1 MMRHRD
7 KVLTGAVIAA
17 LLGVTILFSVI
28 VWLFWRES
36 VASEETYEGGLAATL
51 GGRTENILADTRD
64 MLAGF
69 DKLDAERCSEQ
80 HLQALRDAAVSRPFV
95 RGIGYWRADERLCSV
110 GFLPR
115 AGLTPSHADRI
126 YDNGVIAWW
135 PSKETEAGGVQLF
148 LMRLGDHDVAIDPRL
163 LLDFESSPQR
173 QAGLWVEKLRMSA
186 VPWDASFPPLESIPI
201 GITVDNS
208 SGVVIS
214 HFARNE
220 VLPIDVVAREPISN
234 FWSRH
239 GALLAIGIVL
249 GLMTVIGWVDI
260 VTRLSRRQLDPATEL
275 KRAIAACDIAVHY
288 QPVMDLRT
296 SRCVGAEALARWKTV
311 SGDWVSP
318 NVFIPIAEKAGLI
331 QELTLCVARILVHDL
346 KRIYK
351 DAGPISINLNLSPD
365 DLQNDRVGIEL
376 EALLK
381 EAGLPSS
388 AVKLEITERALVNA
402 DSARLLIGKLRERGH
417 EVAVDD
423 FGTGYSSLS
432 YLQSF
437 ELDVLKID
445 KSFVDAIG
453 TGAAT
458 SQVIVHV
465 IDMAKS
471 LGLSIVAE
479 GVETRQQAQWLI
491 EHGVQY
497 AQGYLFAK
505 PLPLGDFLVFFRSR
519 RKKD

>member
-1 MMRHRD
+1 
-7 KVLTGAVIAA
+7 
-17 LLGVTILFSVI
+17 
-28 VWLFWRES
+28 
-36 VASEETYEGGLAATL
+36 
-51 GGRTENILADTRD
+51 
-64 MLAGF
+64 
-69 DKLDAERCSEQ
+69 
-80 HLQALRDAAVSRPFV
+80 
-95 RGIGYWRADERLCSV
+95 
-110 GFLPR
+110 
-115 AGLTPSHADRI
+115 
-126 YDNGVIAWW
+126 
-135 PSKETEAGGVQLF
+135 
-148 LMRLGDHDVAIDPRL
+148 
-163 LLDFESSPQR
+163 
-173 QAGLWVEKLRMSA
+173 
-186 VPWDASFPPLESIPI
+186 
-201 GITVDNS
+201 
-208 SGVVIS
+208 
-214 HFARNE
+214 
-220 VLPIDVVAREPISN
+220 LPIDVVAREPISN

-365 DLQNDRVGIEL
+365 DLQNDRVGVEL

-402 DSARLLIGKLRERGH
+402 DSARLLIGQLRERGH

-479 GVETRQQAQWLI
+479 GVETRPQAQWLI

-505 PLPLGDFLVFFRSR
+505 PLPLNDFLVFFRAR